1 MATDDKDD
9 VRDNGADATE
19 NKAGEDAGAGAGAG
33 ATETAGEGVSAT
45 ASEGVSA
52 TETASAGETS
62 AEKHEGERSAAEEH
76 LAKKERTEK
85 AFGASTSGDKLEKE
99 PVHAHGPAAGAHAVK
114 HHAPNRKEY
123 MVIFLVLFVLT
134 VLEVAVAQVP
144 GISKTLLALALVSL
158 AIAKAA
164 FVGLYYM
171 HLKHETNVL
180 KLTVAIPL
188 ATPAVYAIVLI
199 AEAAWRL
206 TRQ

>member
-19 NKAGEDAGAGAGAG
+19 NKAGEDEAAAPA
-33 ATETAGEGVSAT
+33 AAPAEGEGEPVA
-45 ASEGVSA
+45 A
-52 TETASAGETS
+52 
-62 AEKHEGERSAAEEH
+62 KHEAERSAAEEH
-76 LAKKERTEK
+76 LAKKERTEE
-85 AFGASTSGDKLEKE
+85 AFGAEKSGDKLTKD
-99 PVHAHGPAAGAHAVK
+99 PAPAHGAAHGTAHGTAGAHAVR

-123 MVIFLVLFVLT
+123 LVIFVVLFVLT

-158 AIAKAA
+158 AVAKAA

>member
-19 NKAGEDAGAGAGAG
+19 NKAGEDEGSGESSE
-33 ATETAGEGVSAT
+33 AT
-45 ASEGVSA
+45 
-52 TETASAGETS
+52 
-62 AEKHEGERSAAEEH
+62 HEGERAAAEEH
-76 LAKKERTEK
+76 LAKKERTEE
-85 AFGASTSGDKLEKE
+85 AFGASKSGEQRTKDPA
-99 PVHAHGPAAGAHAVK
+99 PVHGHTAHAVK

-144 GISKTLLALALVSL
+144 GISKTLLGLALVSL
-158 AIAKAA
+158 AVTKAA

-188 ATPAVYAIVLI
+188 ATPAVYAVVLI

>member
-1 MATDDKDD
+1 M
-9 VRDNGADATE
+9 
-19 NKAGEDAGAGAGAG
+19 
-33 ATETAGEGVSAT
+33 
-45 ASEGVSA
+45 
-52 TETASAGETS
+52 
-62 AEKHEGERSAAEEH
+62 
-76 LAKKERTEK
+76 
-85 AFGASTSGDKLEKE
+85 
-99 PVHAHGPAAGAHAVK
+99 AHGTAGAHAVR

-123 MVIFLVLFVLT
+123 LVIFVVLFVLT

-158 AIAKAA
+158 AVAKAA

>member
-9 VRDNGADATE
+9 VRDNDADATD
-19 NKAGEDAGAGAGAG
+19 NK
-33 ATETAGEGVSAT
+33 ATETATETATATATETETETEQT
-45 ASEGVSA
+45 ASE
-52 TETASAGETS
+52 
-62 AEKHEGERSAAEEH
+62 HEGERSAAEEH
-76 LAKKERTEK
+76 LAKKERTEE
-85 AFGASTSGDKLEKE
+85 AFGASKAGDKLTKD
-99 PVHAHGPAAGAHAVK
+99 PAHAHGPGAGAHAVR

-144 GISKTLLALALVSL
+144 GISKTLLALALVSM

-171 HLKHETNVL
+171 HLKHETNVM

-199 AEAAWRL
+199 AEATWRL

>member
-9 VRDNGADATE
+9 VRDNGADATD
-19 NKAGEDAGAGAGAG
+19 NKAGEGSG
-33 ATETAGEGVSAT
+33 S
-45 ASEGVSA
+45 SEGSSEGERSA
-52 TETASAGETS
+52 A
-62 AEKHEGERSAAEEH
+62 KHEGERAAAEEH
-76 LAKKERTEK
+76 LAKKERTEE
-85 AFGASTSGDKLEKE
+85 AFGASKSGEKMTKD
-99 PVHAHGPAAGAHAVK
+99 PGPAHKPAAGAHAVK
-114 HHAPNRKEY
+114 HYAPNRKEY
-123 MVIFLVLFVLT
+123 LVIFVVLFVLT

-144 GISKTLLALALVSL
+144 GISKTLLGLALVSM
-158 AIAKAA
+158 AITKAA

-188 ATPAVYAIVLI
+188 ATPAVYALVLI

>member
-9 VRDNGADATE
+9 VRDNDADATD
-19 NKAGEDAGAGAGAG
+19 NKVDEGAT
-33 ATETAGEGVSAT
+33 ATETATATATETGGEQT
-45 ASEGVSA
+45 ASE
-52 TETASAGETS
+52 
-62 AEKHEGERSAAEEH
+62 HEGERSAAEEH
-76 LAKKERTEK
+76 LAKKERTEE
-85 AFGASTSGDKLEKE
+85 AFGASKAGDKLTKD
-99 PVHAHGPAAGAHAVK
+99 PAHAHGPGAGAHAVR

-144 GISKTLLALALVSL
+144 GISKTLLALALVSM

-171 HLKHETNVL
+171 HLKHETNVM

-199 AEAAWRL
+199 AEATWRL

>member
-9 VRDNGADATE
+9 VRDNGADATD
-19 NKAGEDAGAGAGAG
+19 NKAGQDVAATGED
-33 ATETAGEGVSAT
+33 
-45 ASEGVSA
+45 ASEGS
-52 TETASAGETS
+52 S
-62 AEKHEGERSAAEEH
+62 EGERSAAEHEGERAAAEDH
-76 LAKKERTEK
+76 LAKKERTEE
-85 AFGASTSGDKLEKE
+85 AFGAAKSGDKITKD
-99 PVHAHGPAAGAHAVK
+99 PAPAHAPAHAHGAGAGTHAVR

-123 MVIFLVLFVLT
+123 LVIFVVLFVLT

-144 GISKTLLALALVSL
+144 GISKTMLGLALVSM

-199 AEAAWRL
+199 AEATWRL